1 MSRSYFQNIDH
12 SIYTS
17 KGSASSFVFGFT
29 TTMILLITSL
39 FSFTA
44 QAGDVCE
51 VKMGYR
57 LTPKIPYISVAPDN
71 TGVYQ
76 DWFKNAAE
84 AIGCQLTVIRL
95 PKKRLLQKMRLGE
108 FDFYPNFSRSQER
121 KQYAVFF
128 DLPYQF
134 RLVGLSRTDI
144 PEVKSPQQ
152 LVDVVQGRPIVI
164 QGLGG
169 HYGAEFING
178 SKELQLLEMPSLS
191 VKHGILLL
199 IKGRGDFFV
208 YERDVVNFILKRMSA
223 HERGKIKLHQ
233 NCCGVPTP
241 MTIGF
246 AINSPNFSNGIAK
259 QFADALKASQLSLT
273 AY

>member
-1 MSRSYFQNIDH
+1 MLEFRGHIA
-12 SIYTS
+12 
-17 KGSASSFVFGFT
+17 K
-29 TTMILLITSL
+29 LITGLYFLVVSTL
-39 FSFTA
+39 SFSV
-44 QAGDVCE
+44 QAGDACE

-57 LTPKIPYISVAPDN
+57 LTPKIPYINSAPDN
-71 TGVYQ
+71 TGVYH
-76 DWFKNAAE
+76 DWFKSTAE

-108 FDFYPNFSRSQER
+108 FDFYPNFSPSEER
-121 KQYAVFF
+121 KQYAAFY

-134 RLVGLSRTDI
+134 KLVGLSKVGL

-152 LVDVVQGRPIVI
+152 LVEIIQGRPIVI

-178 SKELQLLEMPSLS
+178 SEQLQLLEMPSLS
-191 VKHGILLL
+191 VKHGIHLL

-208 YERDVVNFILKRMSA
+208 YERDVVDFILKGMPA
-223 HERGKIKLHQ
+223 HEREKVQLHE
-233 NCCGVPTP
+233 NCCGKPTA

-246 AINSPNFSNGIAK
+246 AINSPNFSNGIA
-259 QFADALKASQLSLT
+259 QRFADALKTSQLLIE
-273 AY
+273 AH

>member
-1 MSRSYFQNIDH
+1 MFLLT
-12 SIYTS
+12 TS
-17 KGSASSFVFGFT
+17 V
-29 TTMILLITSL
+29 
-39 FSFTA
+39 FSFSVQGA
-44 QAGDVCE
+44 DSCE

-57 LTPKIPYISVAPDN
+57 LTPKIPYISAAPDN
-71 TGVYQ
+71 AGVYQ

-84 AIGCQLTVIRL
+84 AIGCQLAVIRL

-121 KQYAVFF
+121 KQYAEFF

-134 RLVGLSRTDI
+134 KLIGISRAEI
-144 PEVKSPQQ
+144 PEVNSSQQ
-152 LVDVVQGRPIVI
+152 LVDVMQGRPVVI

-178 SKELQLLEMPSLS
+178 SEQLQLLEMPSLS
-191 VKHGILLL
+191 VKHGIRLL

-208 YERDVVNFILKRMSA
+208 YERDVVDFILKGMSA
-223 HERGKIKLHQ
+223 HERARIKLHQ
-233 NCCGVPTP
+233 NCCGEPTA

-246 AINSPNFSNGIAK
+246 AINSPNFSNGIA
-259 QFADALKASQLSLT
+259 QRFADVLKTSQLSINT
-273 AY
+273 Y